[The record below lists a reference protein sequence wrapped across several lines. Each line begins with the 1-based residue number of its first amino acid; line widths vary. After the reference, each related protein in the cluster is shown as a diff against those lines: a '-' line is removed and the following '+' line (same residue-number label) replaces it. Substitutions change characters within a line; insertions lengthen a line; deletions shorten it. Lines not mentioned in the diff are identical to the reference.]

1 MEDVEQ
7 LSFFVQ
13 RCCVCLRILGFG
25 DDADGSFLEAMEWLK
40 VCGVWLVGAPDGNSV
55 DEVGVDESEVELA
68 ESTLRKE
75 F

>member
-1 MEDVEQ
+1 MVEGKW
-7 LSFFVQ
+7 
-13 RCCVCLRILGFG
+13 R
-25 DDADGSFLEAMEWLK
+25 
-40 VCGVWLVGAPDGNSV
+40 LVGWCPDGNSV